1 MKLFKLS
8 IVALAVAGLTA
19 CSLEGDDGNDGAA
32 GVDGSNGLNSL
43 TVQTALAVGD
53 ANCPNSGV
61 QFDSGLDTNADGTL
75 GSDEI
80 TDTSYVCSPGSSEV
94 ATGELLTTLNND
106 WFIAASA
113 EVENNKQVWM
123 DATGTS
129 ASISYANIEVA
140 QVANDEELQAMV
152 ADLRGKAKNVILF
165 VGDGMGISTI
175 IERV

>member
-53 ANCPNSGV
+53 TNCPNSGV

-123 DATGTS
+123 DPAVRAQPAPRRQARPQALKTPKLWAPTS
-129 ASISYANIEVA
+129 WPSA
-140 QVANDEELQAMV
+140 
-152 ADLRGKAKNVILF
+152 
-165 VGDGMGISTI
+165 
-175 IERV
+175 